1 MTSIQTLEL
10 VDYEELRAEVE
21 DHARDYNMSYPIV
34 AVTVIHTQ
42 EQIVKAAALTLVGLD
57 VRVEGDYLRIT
68 INTDDQAIAYAD
80 FAEDIDDTV
89 NNFII

>member
-1 MTSIQTLEL
+1 MTSIQTLEY

-21 DHARDYNMSYPIV
+21 DHARDYNMTYPIV
-34 AVTVIHTQ
+34 AVTTIHAQ

-68 INTDDQAIAYAD
+68 MNTDDQALAYAD
-80 FAEDIDDTV
+80 FAEATDETAGS
-89 NNFII
+89 FTL